1 MITMTHPPAEMGL
14 EIADCN
20 AFEMTEVPNEI
31 TADSTTEQESVDKKE
46 TTRATLPST
55 HNH

>member
-1 MITMTHPPAEMGL
+1 MTHPPAEMGL